1 MFIETRD
8 DCTLGDF
15 SCGRNDNNAIFKTM
29 RRKFGKLYFV
39 RTDVKQ

>member
-1 MFIETRD
+1 MFIKTRD

-15 SCGRNDNNAIFKTM
+15 PRGRNDSNAIFKTM

-39 RTDVKQ
+39 RTDMKQ